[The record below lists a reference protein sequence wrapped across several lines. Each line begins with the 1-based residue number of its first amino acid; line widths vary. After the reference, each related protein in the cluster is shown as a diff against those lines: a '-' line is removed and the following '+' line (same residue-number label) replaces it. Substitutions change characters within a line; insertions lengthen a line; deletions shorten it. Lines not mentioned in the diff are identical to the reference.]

1 MIIKRLFKAKF
12 ALEYLLPWWG
22 LICYVV
28 PGMNTRRKCITE
40 LRTMFRAS
48 IAEHKASLDPNHPRD
63 FIDVYL
69 LEMMTATN
77 PNFDMESLEIT
88 CLDLFKAGAE
98 TSSTTI
104 LWIILFLVRY
114 QEVQEKCFMEIS
126 REVGEERPGL
136 RHKLPYCQ
144 AVIHEVQRL
153 SCVAPQTIPHRQ
165 CHIDI

>member
-1 MIIKRLFKAKF
+1 
-12 ALEYLLPWWG
+12 
-22 LICYVV
+22 
-28 PGMNTRRKCITE
+28 MNTRRKCITE

-69 LEMMTATN
+69 LEMMTGTN

-126 REVGEERPGL
+126 REVGMTKNQGL
-136 RHKLPYCQ
+136 WPSLRG
-144 AVIHEVQRL
+144 
-153 SCVAPQTIPHRQ
+153 PHLKSAMKAMAGFG
-165 CHIDI
+165 IEAGVL